1 MAEGKMRI
9 ADLPLE
15 ATNLV
20 PRHASSKKK
29 AIENLEVDMDSFLGK
44 GASAS
49 VYRGTYE
56 YRNQQ
61 GNRPKKIPV
70 AVKVIEKSFVAGIH
84 NFQ

>member
-1 MAEGKMRI
+1 MRI
-9 ADLPLE
+9 ADVPLE

-20 PRHASSKKK
+20 PRHVSSKKK

-56 YRNQQ
+56 YRN
-61 GNRPKKIPV
+61 
-70 AVKVIEKSFVAGIH
+70 
-84 NFQ
+84 